1 MKNKAKMYVEPFG
14 ENKLPLHKIAN
25 IDECM
30 KSYNKV
36 YGILLSEQDLKTL
49 FIAGFMLGNG
59 SYQLKKEVD
68 IDLEFEKQ
76 IQKL

>member
-1 MKNKAKMYVEPFG
+1 MKTKLYLEPFG
-14 ENKLPLHKIAN
+14 ENKLPLDKIAN
-25 IDECM
+25 INECM

-36 YGILLSEQDLKTL
+36 EGVLLSEQELKSL
-49 FIAGFMLGNG
+49 FISGFMLGNG
-59 SYQLKKEVD
+59 SYQLGVDVD